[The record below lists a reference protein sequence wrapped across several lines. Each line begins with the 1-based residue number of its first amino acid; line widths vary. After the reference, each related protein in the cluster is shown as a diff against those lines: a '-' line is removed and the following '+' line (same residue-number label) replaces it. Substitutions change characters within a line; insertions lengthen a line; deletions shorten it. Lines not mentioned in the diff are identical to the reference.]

1 MLRLFQSLETASSL
15 GAVYMNAEI
24 ARVKKVSAGKHF
36 MPDFQMS
43 VKTNFD
49 ILKLILRQRGL
60 REYRGNALFNAQ
72 AQDDFVVSFPN
83 LGAK

>member
-1 MLRLFQSLETASSL
+1 
-15 GAVYMNAEI
+15 
-24 ARVKKVSAGKHF
+24 

-72 AQDDFVVSFPN
+72 AQDDFVVSFPQIS
-83 LGAK
+83 KPSEF